1 MPEQITEPNEDQTTQ
16 TLRVQLNYP
25 PDRVYQP
32 ILAQLVTDYDL
43 IPNIRRAD
51 YDERNGGFIFLELTG
66 GRASLRRALV
76 FLDAMSIEVNAL
88 PQDGESWVI

>member
-1 MPEQITEPNEDQTTQ
+1 MNGIQTNDTQ

-32 ILAQLVTDYDL
+32 ILAQLVTDYNL
-43 IPNIRRAD
+43 VPNIRRAD
-51 YDERNGGFIFLELTG
+51 YDERNGGIIYLELSG
-66 GRASLRRALV
+66 EQSDLDRALL

-88 PQDGESWVI
+88 PQAGENWVI